1 MSASEQGKR
10 RLSRFYK
17 AFYGSFEDGCFDP
30 YKQLLEQYLNEH
42 WPKALSRRN
51 TLFKDRT
58 IQSHPWLALQAACRE
73 FAVPKSHM
81 RRAIADDDVRSMS
94 VQGPKRESVLVWK
107 PDVVRL
113 KEWLADS
120 LTAKDAADYL
130 GVTKKQFGQ
139 LRQNGYITYQKAPGS
154 ASRGVWAF
162 SMEQLSGF
170 LKSLAHSSSAPLEAM
185 TMNQALRRFRAG
197 VKEPL
202 VIIIEAIKQGLL
214 SAYASSPKPTI
225 RELVSIVTS
234 SKIGIGSDLPI
245 LSSFR

>member
-1 MSASEQGKR
+1 MRSELILLFARFVGRDGMGKTGIDTRVLHMDTSANVMTQVADALFGGTEGFIKFLNTSFSVSASEQGER

-94 VQGPKRESVLVWK
+94 VQGQSENRYWC
-107 PDVVRL
+107 
-113 KEWLADS
+113 
-120 LTAKDAADYL
+120 
-130 GVTKKQFGQ
+130 
-139 LRQNGYITYQKAPGS
+139 GS
-154 ASRGVWAF
+154 RTW
-162 SMEQLSGF
+162 
-170 LKSLAHSSSAPLEAM
+170 
-185 TMNQALRRFRAG
+185 
-197 VKEPL
+197 
-202 VIIIEAIKQGLL
+202 
-214 SAYASSPKPTI
+214 
-225 RELVSIVTS
+225 
-234 SKIGIGSDLPI
+234 
-245 LSSFR
+245 